1 MLEGPRLD
9 SRRPD
14 RRVDDCRCAL
24 LGKLGKQHHCK
35 QWRQCTEFGGL
46 PVIDTEE
53 AESFTIA
60 VKPEDIEQ
68 GDESK
73 PEQHPIAIAL
83 RRQRG
88 IDDARVSKREVLVRR
103 GENGSAMAR
112 QSGCRSQG
120 GTGLANVLTSL
131 LRFSSI
137 VLKYKHSDCRRKVFL
152 LSHPLSTN

>member
-1 MLEGPRLD
+1 
-9 SRRPD
+9 
-14 RRVDDCRCAL
+14 
-24 LGKLGKQHHCK
+24 
-35 QWRQCTEFGGL
+35 
-46 PVIDTEE
+46 
-53 AESFTIA
+53 
-60 VKPEDIEQ
+60 
-68 GDESK
+68 
-73 PEQHPIAIAL
+73 
-83 RRQRG
+83 
-88 IDDARVSKREVLVRR
+88 VSKREVLVRR